1 MCESARSPKSAA
13 LVAIITVNN
22 LRFAGWVK
30 TDRDRNARGAFV
42 ISQWLAELQGNN
54 RITTDR
60 PWCGQLP
67 DVIRSYLDEV
77 HGGDKILKTV
87 ILISDGTLR
96 ELCSA
101 RKKHPYTLG
110 RVLYACATV
119 PASAP
124 ASVPAADPVCVEGP
138 VT

>member
-13 LVAIITVNN
+13 LTATIAANN
-22 LRFAGWVK
+22 LRFAGWIT
-30 TDRDRNARGAFV
+30 TDRDQNARGAYV
-42 ISQWLAELQGNN
+42 ISQWLAEVEGND
-54 RITTDR
+54 RIAADR

-67 DVIRSYLDEV
+67 DVIRSYLDEI

-96 ELCSA
+96 ELRSP
-101 RKKHPYTLG
+101 RKSRPYVMG
-110 RVLYACATV
+110 RVLYTSATV
-119 PASAP
+119 PSSAP
-124 ASVPAADPVCVEGP
+124 VSVPAAAPVCVEGP